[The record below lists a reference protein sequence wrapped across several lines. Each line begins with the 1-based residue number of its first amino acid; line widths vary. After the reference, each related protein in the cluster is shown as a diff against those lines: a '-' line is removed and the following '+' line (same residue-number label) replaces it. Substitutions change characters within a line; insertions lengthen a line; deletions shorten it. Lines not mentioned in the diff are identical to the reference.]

1 MSDATP
7 SRPVPQRKMKDG
19 IVEGAPVDAETPA
32 EAAPADAP
40 RTMKVQIGVDGLGR
54 PIIVERALPTA
65 RIPEVGS
72 YNSRGAQVA
81 QAFVTPKAILRV
93 DLK

>member
-19 IVEGAPVDAETPA
+19 IVEGAQIGADVSAEEVAA
-32 EAAPADAP
+32 EAPK
-40 RTMKVQIGVDGLGR
+40 TMKVQIGVDGLGR
-54 PIIVERALPTA
+54 PIIVDRPLPTA
-65 RIPEVGS
+65 RVPEAGS
-72 YNSRGAQVA
+72 FNSRGAQVA
-81 QAFVTPKAILRV
+81 QAFITPKAILRV